1 MSASSLR
8 PRAGDAL
15 VMAVAHRLTQRDR
28 SILTMLSR
36 HRVFTTD
43 QLAEMYFDNTN
54 TAQHRLTT
62 LYKLRLVDRFQ
73 PLDHRYA
80 SLPYHYVLDQLGAM
94 VVAAERGED
103 PDTSRWRAD
112 KALAIGKSQR
122 LGHLVGVNGFFSD
135 LQAESRRREDCDL
148 SLWWSERHC
157 TSQFDR
163 IAQPDGLGVWEE
175 GGNRVVFC
183 LEYDRSTEALE
194 RLEKKLKSYEDL
206 QVASGLAYWI
216 VFCFGHPRR
225 EAGARRV
232 LAQATVPVAT
242 AALGPTQRPHEA
254 IWAPIG
260 DESVR
265 LRLAELA
272 AVPMLCPSPRT
283 GSQRLR
289 RTGGERPS
297 SGGGRSERRPPHHPR
312 RWELGTT
319 KACET
324 WALMPRRV
332 AGTVVPRQCGGP
344 AARESGALGTPSPRA
359 PSAARR
365 RPPRVPTRARHHGAG
380 HRGEERARCSG
391 ARPRPIGTPRHAPR
405 WLVSFASI
413 SIRDPRLDL
422 RELQRCSSP
431 IGRR

>member
-1 MSASSLR
+1 MKSSSLR
-8 PRAGDAL
+8 PRAADGL
-15 VMAVAHRLTQRDR
+15 VMAVAHRLTERDR

-43 QLAEMYFDNTN
+43 QLAEMYFDNLN

-62 LYKLRLVDRFQ
+62 LYKLRLLDRFQ

-122 LGHLVGVNGFFSD
+122 LRHLVGVNGFFSA
-135 LQAESRRREDCDL
+135 LVAESRRRDDCDF

-175 GGNRVVFC
+175 AGDRVAFC
-183 LEYDRSTEALE
+183 LEYDRSTETLE

-216 VFCFGHPRR
+216 CFCFGHPRR
-225 EAGARRV
+225 ESGARRV
-232 LAQATVPVAT
+232 LAQATLPVAT

-260 DESVR
+260 DEGLR

-272 AVPMLCPSPRT
+272 AVPIPA
-283 GSQRLR
+283 
-289 RTGGERPS
+289 E
-297 SGGGRSERRPPHHPR
+297 SE
-312 RWELGTT
+312 E
-319 KACET
+319 
-324 WALMPRRV
+324 RV
-332 AGTVVPRQCGGP
+332 A
-344 AARESGALGTPSPRA
+344 E
-359 PSAARR
+359 
-365 RPPRVPTRARHHGAG
+365 TRAYRRLTAENR
-380 HRGEERARCSG
+380 RG
-391 ARPRPIGTPRHAPR
+391 P
-405 WLVSFASI
+405 L
-413 SIRDPRLDL
+413 
-422 RELQRCSSP
+422 
-431 IGRR
+431 